1 MLDRTRD
8 AAARSASS
16 VIGSDGVAGA
26 SVVVVDGVSG
36 DGVGVGAGSLEAVGV
51 GSGVTAGVASGDA
64 VGIAESALG
73 ASVVDVVLGFSA
85 GGSDALEF
93 VVSETPGGVR
103 GAEVFS
109 VA

>member
-16 VIGSDGVAGA
+16 VIGSGGVAGA

-36 DGVGVGAGSLEAVGV
+36 DGVGVGDGPLEDGV
-51 GSGVTAGVASGDA
+51 GSGVAAGVASGDA
-64 VGIAESALG
+64 VGIAGSDLG
-73 ASVVDVVLGFSA
+73 ASVVGVAPDFSGCA
-85 GGSDALEF
+85 SDALEF
-93 VVSETPGGVR
+93 VVSETPAGGVTVT
-103 GAEVFS
+103 EVFS